1 MHRLGKVWN
10 DFMTPRCNYR
20 ARSTSSMMTDILSKK
35 KKPCLSFDF
44 AGLNS
49 VSIFTES
56 IDQIKQ

>member
-1 MHRLGKVWN
+1 
-10 DFMTPRCNYR
+10 
-20 ARSTSSMMTDILSKK
+20 MMTDILSKK